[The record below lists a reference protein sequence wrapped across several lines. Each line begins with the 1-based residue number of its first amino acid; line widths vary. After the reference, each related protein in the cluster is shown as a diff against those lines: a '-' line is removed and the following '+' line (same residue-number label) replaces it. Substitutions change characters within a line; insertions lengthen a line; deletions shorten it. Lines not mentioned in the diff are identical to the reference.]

1 MRYSFQFGPFVIW
14 NRLIDGIEPDI
25 LAKIEHAP
33 MHIAGVRA
41 VREVR
46 ARWTGH
52 KVYGDVTIEVDP
64 LLSVDKADTLAMEVQ
79 ASLRE
84 YIPLLSTAV
93 VRGAHPE
100 RVT

>member
-1 MRYSFQFGPFVIW
+1 MLLCTSPEFG
-14 NRLIDGIEPDI
+14 
-25 LAKIEHAP
+25 
-33 MHIAGVRA
+33 A

-84 YIPLLSTAV
+84 HIPLLGTAV
-93 VRGAHPE
+93 CACAHPE
-100 RVT
+100 RA